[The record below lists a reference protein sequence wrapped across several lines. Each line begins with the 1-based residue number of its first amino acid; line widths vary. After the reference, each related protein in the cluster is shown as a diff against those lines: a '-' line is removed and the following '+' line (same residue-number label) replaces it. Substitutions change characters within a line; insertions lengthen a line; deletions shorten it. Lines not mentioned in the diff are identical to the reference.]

1 MRLRTAQA
9 NKLVE
14 AEHYRIFLY
23 GSNRSGKTHFA
34 GTFPNPV
41 FIVPEL
47 GLNELKTVS
56 DQEIT
61 VVPFKS
67 LQDCLDQIKALVK
80 AINNGSKNLDYI
92 PKTIVFDNLT
102 TANQL
107 WLDELEEG
115 EGDGR
120 KVQRNKW
127 GMMRSYI
134 VAYMRLLHGL
144 KNCHVI
150 WICHPHIEKVVERVD
165 GRMVEQTVGSFAV
178 QGAAKDLIP
187 GNCDLL
193 LYSEDKDMGLRG
205 TGYLVHAKK
214 QGIWPAGA
222 RLSRIHAKKSFAVLG
237 PKPSPS
243 YDEMA
248 KILNLPSRDDVEEE
262 LDNQLG

>member
-1 MRLRTAQA
+1 MKLRTLQA
-9 NKLVE
+9 NDLVQ
-14 AEHYRIFLY
+14 AHNYRIFLY
-23 GSNRSGKTHFA
+23 GTNRSGKTHFA

-41 FIVPEL
+41 FIVPEI

-61 VVPFKS
+61 VIPFKG
-67 LQDCLDQIKALVK
+67 LQDCLDQIKGLVETIK
-80 AINNGSKNLDYI
+80 KRPQTLDYV

-107 WLDELEEG
+107 WLDELETAEG
-115 EGDGR
+115 NDR

-127 GMMRSYI
+127 GLLRSYI

-150 WICHPHIEKVVERVD
+150 WICHPHIEKITERGSD
-165 GRMVEQTVGSFAV
+165 GRMTEQTVGSFAV

-193 LYSEDKDMGLRG
+193 LYSEDRDMGIRG
-205 TGYLVHAKK
+205 TGYYIHAKK
-214 QGIWPAGA
+214 QGVWPAGV
-222 RLSRIHAKKSFAVLG
+222 RLSRIHAKKSFHVLG

-248 KILNLPSRDDVEEE
+248 KVLSLPSRDEVELELEE
-262 LDNQLG
+262 